1 MTDDKRPHRESSWPR
16 YLHSGQPTLAWNSY
30 SYGQGQSSAEASI
43 GFVALD
49 TGELAYSTV
58 VNSLLGSVW

>member
-1 MTDDKRPHRESSWPR
+1 M
-16 YLHSGQPTLAWNSY
+16 AWEEGRIVS
-30 SYGQGQSSAEASI
+30 
-43 GFVALD
+43 ALD